1 MLLVFGFTAS
11 AFAIHADI
19 PSETQAVV
27 AKGQTQITLDGEIRV
42 RGEYQH
48 NTATFNEDHKSYYD
62 QRVRLGVEAKVTP
75 NTMGYVQLESGNA
88 DNTDL
93 WTWGKAPNGADGAK
107 GTYAVG
113 NSKRGSLTIL
123 QAWILHTG
131 SGLLGMPAG
140 VKVGHM
146 PLKLGNG
153 LFFDHTKFGDD
164 AIVLFADPTKE
175 IHTALLTAKFR
186 EGVTSSSDDADAYVG
201 LVVYSPNKSTSV
213 SFDATYVDDQKTFM
227 FPNNTH
233 LWNFGLRGNTDIS
246 GFALRA
252 DAELQTGKV
261 DTNPDVKFKG
271 YSYLLG
277 VGYKLAPVSLT
288 LDYANGSG
296 DDGSDP
302 RKFKTFVTSLGADQ
316 HFTYVYEY
324 RTVNAAGNANGGLQN
339 TWYLK
344 LGGSADLMKDLSL
357 DAAIY
362 YLRANKAVAL
372 NGAGATKTS
381 KKLGTELDAKVTYKI
396 DRNLN
401 YWVEGGYLFAGSAFD
416 SATKGAEDA
425 YAVRHGIQLNF

>member
-42 RGEYQH
+42 RGEYKH
-48 NTATFNEDHKSYYD
+48 NTATFNEDHTSNYD

-93 WTWGKAPNGADGAK
+93 FTWGTAPDGTTGAK
-107 GTYAVG
+107 GTYTVG
-113 NSKRGSLTIL
+113 NSKRGDLRIL

-164 AIVLFADPTKE
+164 AIVVFADPTKE
-175 IHTALLTAKFR
+175 LHTALLTAKFR
-186 EGVTSSSDDADAYVG
+186 EGATNKSDDADAYVG
-201 LVVYSPNKSTSV
+201 LAVYSPNKNTSV
-213 SFDATYVDDQKTFM
+213 SFDVTYVDDQKTFM
-227 FPNNTH
+227 APNNTH
-233 LWNFGLRGNTDIS
+233 LWNFGLRGNTEIS

-261 DTNPDVKFKG
+261 DTNPDVKFRG
-271 YSYLLG
+271 YAYLVG
-277 VGYKLAPVSLT
+277 VGYKLAPVNLT

-324 RTVNAAGNANGGLQN
+324 RTVNAAGNTNGGLQN

-357 DAAIY
+357 DAALY
-362 YLRANKAVAL
+362 YLRANKSVAL
-372 NGAGATKTS
+372 MGSPNKS

-396 DRNLN
+396 DRNLS

-416 SATKGAEDA
+416 PSATKGADDA